1 MFEAGGAAVSP
12 LGFVRGAADAASMPA
27 GLLLGRTRDA
37 RLAQRALSVAAAL
50 ARLPRTRAAVAQAD
64 IIVARQL
71 EMLAIA
77 AASRARYRPGAT
89 LVYECLDIH
98 RMMTAPGIAG
108 TLLRGLERR
117 LLAGCTGLMVSA
129 PGFIANHF
137 KKSVGGLPEIL
148 LVENKMLL
156 AELAGMRPA
165 PRRPPG
171 PPWRIGWFGVIR
183 CHRSL
188 HMLADLARA
197 LPGMV
202 EIEIRGRVAPSTVPD
217 FDAVVAGTPGMN
229 FLGPYDRRRDLAA
242 MYGGVHFVWSID
254 YFEAG
259 TNSDWLLP
267 NRIYEGGL
275 FGAVPLAL
283 GSVATGAWL
292 HSRGA
297 GVVLP
302 DDPLP
307 ALRARLAAMTPDEAA
322 ALTAQLAAIPD
333 TDFVAETPECETL
346 VARLA
351 GRIMP
356 AASERVGRAR
366 AA

>member
-1 MFEAGGAAVSP
+1 MFEAGGAAVAP
-12 LGFVRGAADAASMPA
+12 LGFVRGAAVPPA

-37 RLAQRALSVAAAL
+37 RLAQRAASVAAAL

-77 AASRARYRPGAT
+77 AAARARYRPSAT
-89 LVYECLDIH
+89 LAYECLDIH

-117 LLAGCTGLMVSA
+117 LLSRCTGLMVSA
-129 PGFIANHF
+129 PGFITNHF
-137 KKSVGGLPEIL
+137 EKSAKNLPDIL
-148 LVENKMLL
+148 LVENKMLR
-156 AELAGMRPA
+156 AELGGMRPVLHCPA
-165 PRRPPG
+165 G

-183 CHRSL
+183 CQRSL

-197 LPGMV
+197 LPGLV
-202 EIEIRGRVAPSTVPD
+202 EIEIRGRVAPTAVPD
-217 FDAVVAGTPGMN
+217 FDEVVAATPGMN
-229 FLGPYDRRRDLAA
+229 FLGAYDRRRDLAA

-292 HSRGA
+292 HRRGA
-297 GVVLP
+297 GIVLP

-307 ALRARLAAMTPDEAA
+307 ALQARLAAMTAAEAGGLA
-322 ALTAQLAAIPD
+322 AQLAAIPD
-333 TDFVAETPECETL
+333 TDFVAETPECEAL

-351 GRIMP
+351 GRVMP
-356 AASERVGRAR
+356 DAGELARRVR